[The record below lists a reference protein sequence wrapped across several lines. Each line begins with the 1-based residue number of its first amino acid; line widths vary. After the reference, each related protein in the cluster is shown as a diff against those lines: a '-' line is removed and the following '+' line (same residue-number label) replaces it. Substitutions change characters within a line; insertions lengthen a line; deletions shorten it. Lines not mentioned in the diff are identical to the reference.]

1 MLYNNSAIF
10 IFKFCNYEYTY
21 KINFILKGAP
31 MYTDDIIH
39 IAAEAGKIILENG
52 GETYRVEQTITM
64 ICSSYGIPR
73 TESFVTPTGIMISI
87 TNSQNETISLIRRI
101 NSRTVNLSKISKINN
116 LSREIA
122 STHMSMDDIRKR
134 IEYINNLKP
143 YSQKTT
149 TFFSAFS
156 AGFFTLL
163 FGGNYKDFMV
173 AFIIGALINCLI
185 AFLEKHEVNSFLKHM
200 LGGSVAALVA
210 LIATSLGLVG
220 NMDTIIIGSIMVL
233 VPGIAITNAIRD
245 TIAGDLLSGV
255 SRSVE
260 ALFIA
265 IAIASGTSM
274 VFKLWFLIF
283 GGALK

>member
-1 MLYNNSAIF
+1 
-10 IFKFCNYEYTY
+10 
-21 KINFILKGAP
+21 
-31 MYTDDIIH
+31 MYTDNIIH

-52 GETYRVEQTITM
+52 GETYRVEETITM

-87 TNSQNETISLIRRI
+87 TNSENQTISLIRRI
-101 NSRTVNLSKISKINN
+101 SSRTVNLHKVSMINN

-122 STHMSMDDIRKR
+122 SNPLSMMDIREK
-134 IEYINNLKP
+134 IEYINNLPP

-149 TFFSAFS
+149 TFFSACS

-163 FGGNYKDFMV
+163 FGGIYKDFFV
-173 AFIIGALINCLI
+173 AFIIGALINCLSG
-185 AFLEKHEVNSFLKHM
+185 FLDKLNVNSFLKNM
-200 LGGSVAALVA
+200 LGGALAAFIA
-210 LIATSLGLVG
+210 LLATSLGLGG
-220 NMDTIIIGSIMVL
+220 NMDIIIIGSIMLL

-245 TIAGDLLSGV
+245 TLAGDLVSGI

-265 IAIASGTSM
+265 MAIAAGTSV
-274 VFKLWFLIF
+274 VFKIWFLLF
-283 GGALK
+283 GGNLI

>member
-1 MLYNNSAIF
+1 MYN
-10 IFKFCNYEYTY
+10 
-21 KINFILKGAP
+21 
-31 MYTDDIIH
+31 DDIIH

-52 GETYRVEQTITM
+52 GETYRAEQTITM

-87 TNSQNETISLIRRI
+87 TNSENQTISLIRRI
-101 NSRTVNLSKISKINN
+101 NSRTVNLSKVSMINN

-122 STHMSMDDIRKR
+122 STSMSMDDIRER
-134 IEYINNLKP
+134 IDCINNLKP

-149 TFFSAFS
+149 TFFSACS

-163 FGGNYKDFMV
+163 FGGNYKDFFV
-173 AFIIGALINCLI
+173 AFLVGALIDFLI
-185 AFLEKHEVNSFLKHM
+185 GFLDKHDVNSFLKHM
-200 LGGSVAALVA
+200 LGGALAALMA
-210 LIATSLGLVG
+210 LLATALGLAG

-265 IAIASGTSM
+265 IAIASGTSV
-274 VFKLWFLIF
+274 VFKVWFLIF
-283 GGALK
+283 GGVL